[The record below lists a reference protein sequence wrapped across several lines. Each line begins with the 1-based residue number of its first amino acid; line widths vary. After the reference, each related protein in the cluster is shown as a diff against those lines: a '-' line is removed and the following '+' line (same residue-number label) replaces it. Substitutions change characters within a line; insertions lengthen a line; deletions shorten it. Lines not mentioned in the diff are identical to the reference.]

1 MASQFWERAFPDV
14 LHTAAGI
21 AAMND
26 DPAKGLA
33 YIASIPA
40 MRQARRQQ
48 AEQYALERELAEFRK
63 QLLANEARLA
73 PLIGD
78 TNLRILQQK
87 LGFEES
93 ASPLQLEAMELGITR
108 QRADDRR
115 RQQEHEAQQTL
126 SALSALDRILGLPLP
141 IAQQAAKVYGGILPE
156 PFVQQKQLEQHLG
169 NVANLTAATRAVA
182 DAEKLLP
189 PSDKQIA
196 AMQNY
201 RNRLASEFDRVNKLY
216 QERPSPVL
224 EKMATDLFSR
234 VQTLDAQLAPYES
247 KRATHQQMNEEFVA
261 LYQQLRARGMS
272 PEQAHKAAE
281 EQIRR
286 KYAK

>member
-1 MASQFWERAFPDV
+1 MASQFWERTFPDV

-40 MRQARRQQ
+40 MRQARQQQ
-48 AEQYALERELAEFRK
+48 AEQYALERELADFRK

-87 LGFEES
+87 LGFEEA

-141 IAQQAAKVYGGILPE
+141 IAQQVAKAYGGLLPE

-201 RNRLASEFDRVNKLY
+201 RDRLASEFDRVNKLY

-224 EKMATDLFSR
+224 EKMATELFGR

-272 PEQAHKAAE
+272 PEQAHKTAE